1 MVSFVYVFI
10 KTSTFFPQLVS
21 AILRVRSAQSVMSVG
36 VSAAAG
42 PTYQA
47 AAVINVHRGLMA
59 LALPGANVRDI
70 F

>member
-1 MVSFVYVFI
+1 MFVFVII
-10 KTSTFFPQLVS
+10 KTSTFIPQLASV
-21 AILRVRSAQSVMSVG
+21 ILRVRSAQSVMSVG

-42 PTYQA
+42 PTCQA
-47 AAVINVHRGLMA
+47 GAVINVQRGLMD